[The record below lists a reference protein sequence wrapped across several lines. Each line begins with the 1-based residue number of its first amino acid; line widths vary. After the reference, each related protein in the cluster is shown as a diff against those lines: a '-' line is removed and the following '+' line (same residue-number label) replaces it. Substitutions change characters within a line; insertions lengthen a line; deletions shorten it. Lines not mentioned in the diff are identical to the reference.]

1 MYHLIATHSVFRYLL
16 LIVLSVT
23 IYLAWEGLF
32 FNKKYGKKDR
42 ILAGATSGMS
52 HIQLILGF
60 ILYFK
65 SPVAQGFWTD
75 KSFRWTD
82 NLFFGVVHFAIM
94 TIAIVLI
101 TIGAAMAKRETDDKK
116 RYRIIFQYF
125 GVALLLILIAIPWP
139 FSPLAQRP
147 FIREF

>member
-1 MYHLIATHSVFRYLL
+1 LL
-16 LIVLSVT
+16 
-23 IYLAWEGLF
+23 
-32 FNKKYGKKDR
+32 
-42 ILAGATSGMS
+42 
-52 HIQLILGF
+52 LGF

-65 SPVAQGFWTD
+65 SPVAQGFWAD

-82 NLFFGVVHFAIM
+82 NLFFGMVHFAMM
-94 TIAIVLI
+94 TIAIILI

-116 RYRIIFQYF
+116 QYRIIFQYF
-125 GVALLLILIAIPWP
+125 TIALLLILIAIPWP